1 MRGRGPRLALRTA
14 MAGKLLAGIGVAA
27 LVVFGVGGLVAL
39 GVVRERVTLVVQ
51 DSSVSAQR
59 GPAPVELLAEDVA
72 AVRAD
77 LAALG
82 AALGPQLEEL
92 HASLDGAA
100 TQRGA
105 AHSATI
111 DRLNSAVV
119 ALSARVDSLAAASA
133 LREARTLAALEE
145 LRATSSALAQ
155 NAATGPGAATE
166 IAAAPALPSTE
177 SSAAAGSDSS
187 APVAAPAVEAAP
199 GPVAEAAPAQLD
211 PTPPPEAAAPAPRKF
226 LSFTLPSKSFSF
238 AGRQRLAIVP
248 SLSRVG
254 FDAKSTLH
262 DFSGVTQKVEGELEV
277 DLAQP
282 ALAPAG
288 SVLVDARS
296 LDTGM
301 ADRDAAMREHL
312 DTQRHAQLRF
322 TWTELRD
329 AQVDLAQQRLSAVAV
344 GRLSIKGVER
354 EVAMPVQVS
363 VDSSQRVGIEGELKL
378 RLRDFGVEPPS
389 QLGMIR
395 VENEVRVWISLR
407 ARSLGAAKAVARDAK

>member
-1 MRGRGPRLALRTA
+1 

-27 LVVFGVGGLVAL
+27 LMVFGVGGLVAL

-100 TQRGA
+100 AQRGA
-105 AHSATI
+105 AQSATI
-111 DRLNSAVV
+111 ERLNSAVV

-133 LREARTLAALEE
+133 EREARALAALEE

-155 NAATGPGAATE
+155 NATTGAGAATE
-166 IAAAPALPSTE
+166 IAAAPALPSTD
-177 SSAAAGSDSS
+177 SSADSS

-199 GPVAEAAPAQLD
+199 GPVAEAPPAQLD
-211 PTPPPEAAAPAPRKF
+211 PTPPPEPAAPAPRKF

-238 AGRQRLAIVP
+238 AGRQRLSIVP

-312 DTQRHAQLRF
+312 DTQRHAQVRF